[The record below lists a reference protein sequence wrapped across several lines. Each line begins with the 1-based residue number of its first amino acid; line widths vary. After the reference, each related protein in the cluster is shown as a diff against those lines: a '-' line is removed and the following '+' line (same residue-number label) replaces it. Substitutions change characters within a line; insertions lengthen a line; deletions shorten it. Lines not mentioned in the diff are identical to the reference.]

1 LRHEI
6 GMIVNRLVYG
16 FTFAFVYQIIVAIA
30 TSILSI
36 PLSGNISD
44 LFLGIEKA
52 DEEGAILIVWWIIST
67 IIITI
72 ISLVIIKNRRYF
84 SPFRNEKNIEI
95 PPNIT
100 PLTAIIVGA
109 IISFTF
115 FLMDTFIG
123 SFVSTS
129 ATDVEAIYQ
138 AALDGNFAP
147 LYLSIIFSIITGFT
161 IVGVVSKTSKVA
173 EITRVNELTRLS
185 KLIKKKS
192 EKSKTLADTVGLR
205 PGELV
210 HIGEKKVEDVRI
222 DLWEYDQD
230 NILESKDVTIEE
242 CLESK
247 VKSNVSWVN
256 IIGIHDANIIKKFGD
271 MFGLHALHQANIM
284 NTELRPTIEISDG
297 YIFLLLKMPH
307 FNNDKGKVELE
318 QISLIIAQHHVI
330 TFQENEE
337 DFFEN
342 IRKRLRDNVG
352 TIRKKPSDYLGYALL
367 DAIIDSYF
375 LVLEKI
381 SDISE
386 NLEEELL
393 SNPNP
398 NTLQALQLL
407 KRQMILLRR
416 SVWPSREVLDSLQ
429 RSQSALIHEETKTYL
444 RDSYNHLVQ
453 VIDTIE
459 GLRDVI
465 GGMLDT
471 YLSSL
476 SNKMNEVMKT
486 LTVIASIFI
495 PITFIAGIYGTNFEY
510 IPELSWK
517 WSYFVMLGIMVIIV
531 GVMIGWFKKRKWI

>member
-1 LRHEI
+1 MGVI
-6 GMIVNRLVYG
+6 ANRLVYG

-52 DEEGAILIVWWIIST
+52 GEEGVVLIVWWIIST

-84 SPFRNEKNIEI
+84 SPFRNEKNIQI

-100 PLTAIIVGA
+100 PLTAIVVGA

-115 FLMDTFIG
+115 FLMDTLIG
-123 SFVSTS
+123 TFVSTNT
-129 ATDVEAIYQ
+129 TDVEAIYQ
-138 AALDGNFAP
+138 AALDGNFIP
-147 LYLSIIFSIITGFT
+147 LYLSIIFSIVTGFT
-161 IVGVVSKTSKVA
+161 IVGVVSKTSKVV

-210 HIGEKKVEDVRI
+210 HIGEKKVEEVRI
-222 DLWEYDQD
+222 DLLEYDQD
-230 NILESKDVTIEE
+230 NSLESKNTTIEE
-242 CLESK
+242 CLKSK

-256 IIGIHDANIIKKFGD
+256 IIGIHDANIIKKIGD
-271 MFGLHALHQANIM
+271 AFGLHTLHQANIM
-284 NTELRPTIEISDG
+284 YTELRPTIEISDN

-307 FNNDKGKVELE
+307 FNVDKGKVELE
-318 QISLIIAQHHVI
+318 QISLIIAQHHLI
-330 TFQENEE
+330 TFQEIEK

-367 DAIIDSYF
+367 DAVIDSYF

-393 SNPNP
+393 SNPTP
-398 NTLQALQLL
+398 NTLQALQQL

-429 RSQSALIHEETKTYL
+429 RSQTVLIHEETKTYL

-459 GLRDVI
+459 GLRDVV

-471 YLSSL
+471 YLSSV

-486 LTVIASIFI
+486 LTIIASIFI
-495 PITFIAGIYGTNFEY
+495 PITFIAGVYGTNFEY
-510 IPELSWK
+510 IPELSWEG
-517 WSYFVMLGIMVIIV
+517 SYFVMLGGMAIIS
-531 GVMIGWFKKRKWI
+531 GLMLAWFKKKHWM